1 MQAKS
6 PVIVTDSN
14 ASLPDALVR
23 DLPLLVVPME
33 IHHDGRVY
41 HDGVDLLPARFYELQ
56 SQPGPP
62 PTTSSPEPRAFA
74 DAYRRALARSSAV
87 VCLTLSAELSAT
99 HQAARVAAEEVGEEL
114 DGTRIDVID
123 TRSAGTAQGLVA
135 LEAARLAAAGG
146 TAAQVLT
153 AVERCMA
160 DVTLYGYLE
169 SLYYVWR
176 SGRVPRV
183 AWWMGN
189 LLGIKPLL
197 QLREGKIG
205 MIERP
210 RTEAK
215 AMSRLVTLAV
225 NRLAGR
231 RARVAVMHA
240 NAPAKATALAERLA
254 GEMEIEEL
262 FVTEFTPVIAAH
274 TGPGLVGCA
283 LHPVDG

>member
-1 MQAKS
+1 MQAKN

-14 ASLPDALVR
+14 ASLPDALVS
-23 DLPLLVVPME
+23 DLPLLIVPME

-41 HDGVDLLPARFYELQ
+41 HDGADLLPARFYELQ
-56 SQPGPP
+56 SQPGPS

-74 DAYRRALARSSAV
+74 DAYRLASARSSSV
-87 VCLTLSAELSAT
+87 VCLTLSAHLSAT
-99 HQAARVAAEEVGEEL
+99 HEAARVAAEEVREEL
-114 DGTRIDVID
+114 GGTRIEVID

-146 TAAQVLT
+146 TTAQVLT

-160 DVTLYGYLE
+160 DVTLYGYLD

-189 LLGIKPLL
+189 LLGIKPVL

-215 AMSRLVTLAV
+215 AMSRLVTLVV

-240 NAPAKATALAERLA
+240 NAPAKAAVLAKRLA
-254 GEMEIEEL
+254 GEIEIEEL

>member
-1 MQAKS
+1 
-6 PVIVTDSN
+6 
-14 ASLPDALVR
+14 
-23 DLPLLVVPME
+23 
-33 IHHDGRVY
+33 
-41 HDGVDLLPARFYELQ
+41 
-56 SQPGPP
+56 
-62 PTTSSPEPRAFA
+62 
-74 DAYRRALARSSAV
+74 
-87 VCLTLSAELSAT
+87 
-99 HQAARVAAEEVGEEL
+99 
-114 DGTRIDVID
+114 
-123 TRSAGTAQGLVA
+123 
-135 LEAARLAAAGG
+135 
-146 TAAQVLT
+146 
-153 AVERCMA
+153 MA
-160 DVTLYGYLE
+160 DVTLYGYLD

-189 LLGIKPLL
+189 LLSIKPVL

-215 AMSRLVTLAV
+215 AMSRLVTLVV

-240 NAPAKATALAERLA
+240 NAPAKAATLAERLA